1 MVLSYLRKIKKIYTK
16 KSQIGLNFPFYD
28 LKDQE
33 YVGAESYKDNAI
45 IHRCISLIATSA
57 SHVPWQVIV
66 NCKAQHKIVSEHPA
80 MKLLKQP
87 NFENSGA
94 DFFIEN
100 LSNLLL
106 YGDSYMIINYDNGN
120 KKFKLYNIH
129 PLNVS
134 LSKDNKVMQYKVTIG
149 DSVKIYEASQHN
161 SRSQILHLKSYNPN
175 NSQHGL
181 SALSAAAS
189 SVKLY
194 KKILNW
200 NKSLLNNSIRP
211 SGTLMFE
218 NGEGYLSEEQFERLK
233 EQFYEN
239 FSGSNN
245 SGKPLILEGG
255 LKWQEISHSEKFEKF
270 IELKDSVARDIAI
283 AFNIP
288 PQLLGINGDNTYSNM
303 QEARLALWEEN
314 IIPLLDKYAD
324 ALSGWL
330 SYWYQEDLT
339 IDFDKDSIS
348 ALSERREALWNKIS
362 KADFMTI
369 NEKRKLAGLPRLK
382 NGDDLN
388 IKSNMNETDLR

>member
-1 MVLSYLRKIKKIYTK
+1 MIRSYLQKIYKK
-16 KSQIGLNFPFYD
+16 KSTINLNIPFYD
-28 LKDQE
+28 FKDQE
-33 YVGAESYKDNAI
+33 YVGVDSYKENAI
-45 IHRCISLIATSA
+45 IHRCVSLIATSA

-66 NCKAQHKIVSEHPA
+66 NCSAQHRIEPDHPV
-80 MKLLKQP
+80 MHLLKRP
-87 NFENSGA
+87 NCNNSGA
-94 DFFIEN
+94 DFFVEN
-100 LSNLLL
+100 IANLLL
-106 YGDSYMIINYDNGN
+106 YGDSYMVISHD
-120 KKFKLYNIH
+120 KTSKTFKLHNIH
-129 PLNVS
+129 PSNVS
-134 LSKDNKVMQYKVTIG
+134 LSKENNITQYKVTIRG
-149 DSVKIYEASQHN
+149 HVQTYEVNQYN
-161 SRSQILHLKSYNPN
+161 RKSQILHLKNYNPSDEN
-175 NSQHGL
+175 RGL
-181 SALSAAAS
+181 STLSSAS
-189 SVKLY
+189 ASIKLY

-218 NGEGYLSEEQFERLK
+218 NGEGYLSEEQFDRLK

-239 FSGSNN
+239 FSGSSN

-324 ALSGWL
+324 ALGAWL

-339 IDFDKDSIS
+339 IDFDKDAIS
-348 ALSERREALWNKIS
+348 VLSERREALWNKIS
-362 KADFMTI
+362 KAEFMTI
-369 NEKRKLAGLPRLK
+369 NEKRKLAGLPK
-382 NGDDLN
+382 IAGGDDLIRSN

>member
-1 MVLSYLRKIKKIYTK
+1 MIRSYLQKIYKK
-16 KSQIGLNFPFYD
+16 KSTINLNIPFYD
-28 LKDQE
+28 FKDQE
-33 YVGAESYKDNAI
+33 YVGVESYKENAI
-45 IHRCISLIATSA
+45 IHRCVSLIASSA

-66 NCKAQHKIVSEHPA
+66 NYSAQHKMEQNHPV
-80 MKLLKQP
+80 MHLLKRP
-87 NFENSGA
+87 NFKNSGA
-94 DFFIEN
+94 DFFVEN
-100 LSNLLL
+100 ISNLLL
-106 YGDSYMIINYDNGN
+106 YGDSYMVIHHD
-120 KKFKLYNIH
+120 KVSKTFKLHNIH
-129 PLNVS
+129 PTNVS
-134 LSKDNKVMQYKVTIG
+134 LSKDNNIMQYKVSIG
-149 DSVKIYEASQHN
+149 GHVQTYEVNQHN
-161 SRSQILHLKSYNPN
+161 KKSQILHLKNYNPSDEN
-175 NSQHGL
+175 RGL
-181 SALSAAAS
+181 SALSSAS
-189 SVKLY
+189 SSIQLY

-200 NKSLLNNSIRP
+200 NKSLLNHSIRP

-239 FSGSNN
+239 FSGSSN

-324 ALSGWL
+324 ALGAWL

-339 IDFDKDSIS
+339 IDFDKEAIS
-348 ALSERREALWNKIS
+348 VLSERREALWNKIS

-369 NEKRKLAGLPRLK
+369 NEKRKLAGLPK
-382 NGDDLN
+382 IAGGDD
-388 IKSNMNETDLR
+388 I